1 MQSLFLSH
9 LKLNL
14 FFCTWQASKK
24 YSATHDFSR
33 KGVREVLDMKKR
45 FKWSLPIKLSS
56 SIGPRGSW
64 KKPDEILGRPLKG
77 GCYGCPQSSS
87 GFENAHAGYRQGK
100 GVCDKK
106 QDLVKQAVKGWL
118 NSPGHRKVMLSEGTW
133 RKMNWTRLGAAIITL
148 CENKGTRKETL
159 KYWANAW
166 FSGMP

>member
-1 MQSLFLSH
+1 VYESFVNYHFDSM
-9 LKLNL
+9 
-14 FFCTWQASKK
+14 QASKK
-24 YSATHDFSR
+24 FSATHDFAS
-33 KGVREVLDMKKR
+33 KGVRDVLNMKRR
-45 FKWSLPIKLSS
+45 FKWKLPIKLTSS
-56 SIGPRGSW
+56 RGPKGSW
-64 KKPDEILGRPLKG
+64 TKPDEILGRSLKG

-106 QDLVKQAVKGWL
+106 GDLVKEAVKGWL

-133 RKMNWTRLGAAIITL
+133 RKMNWTRLGAAILTL
-148 CENKGTRKETL
+148 CENKGTRKEKL